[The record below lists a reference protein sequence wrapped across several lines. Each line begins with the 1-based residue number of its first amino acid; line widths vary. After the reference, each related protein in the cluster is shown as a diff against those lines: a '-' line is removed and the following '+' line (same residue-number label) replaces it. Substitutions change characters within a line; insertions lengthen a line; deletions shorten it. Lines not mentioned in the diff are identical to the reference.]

1 MKQPYIGN
9 TKINKL
15 YKGNELWCNW
25 SSGGDTPVTPPE
37 PSENLPPITDGL
49 LLYLD
54 GNDLEANG
62 TTWVDRVTRTSYALT
77 NFNTGNVQQGR
88 IVMNTNSGFTIPSL
102 NFKSFIF
109 GFNRGKNNSQINTI
123 VDDGRKCRFCLR
135 YDDYYPYSANLT
147 AVKVNNTNLSTSNFL
162 TAFTQAINT
171 NRTMEY
177 INNIYLSFNNTTH
190 TNILIN
196 KQNTNNDAR
205 YYYFLFYDRDLTEDE
220 INQIFTYLNREG
232 LSYE

>member
-9 TKINKL
+9 TKIKKL
-15 YKGNELWCNW
+15 YKGNDLWCNW
-25 SSGGDTPVTPPE
+25 IGTDVPVTPPT
-37 PSENLPPITDGL
+37 PSGGLPPITNGL

-54 GNDLEANG
+54 GNDLLENG
-62 TTWVDRVTRTSYALT
+62 TTWTDRITGTSYNLT
-77 NFNTGNVQQGR
+77 NFNEGNVQQGR
-88 IVMNTNSGFTIPSL
+88 IIMNQYSGFTIPSL

-109 GFNRGKNNSQINTI
+109 GFNRGTINSQVNVI

-135 YDDYYPYSANLT
+135 YHDLNPYMANLC
-147 AVKVNNTNLSTSNFL
+147 AAKVNGSKLYTSSFNGLFGSTLQKNDM
-162 TAFTQAINT
+162 I
-171 NRTMEY
+171 EY
-177 INNIYLSFNNTTH
+177 VNNVYLSFNNTTH

-232 LSYE
+232 LPYE

>member
-25 SSGGDTPVTPPE
+25 VGTDAPVTPPG
-37 PSENLPPITDGL
+37 PTVNLPPITDGL

-54 GNDLEANG
+54 GNDLVENG
-62 TTWVDRVTRTSYALT
+62 TTWTDRITGASYNLT
-77 NFNTGNVQQGR
+77 NFNEGNVQQGR
-88 IVMNTNSGFTIPSL
+88 IIMNTNSGFTIPSL
-102 NFKSFIF
+102 SFKSMIF
-109 GFNRGKNNSQINTI
+109 GFNRGTINSQVNVI
-123 VDDGRKCRFCLR
+123 VDNGRKCRFCLR
-135 YDDYYPYSANLT
+135 YHDLNPYEANLF
-147 AVKVNNTNLSTSNFL
+147 AAKVNGSEIYTSSFLGLFSSTVQKNDM
-162 TAFTQAINT
+162 I
-171 NRTMEY
+171 EY
-177 INNIYLSFNNTTH
+177 VNNIYLSFNNTTH

-205 YYYFLFYDRDLTEDE
+205 YYYFLFYDRDLTKDE

-232 LSYE
+232 LPYE

>member
-15 YKGNELWCNW
+15 YKGSELWCNW
-25 SSGGDTPVTPPE
+25 TGTDTPVSPPE

-54 GNDLEANG
+54 GNDLVENS
-62 TTWVDRVTRTSYALT
+62 TTWSDRVTGTTYTLT
-77 NFNTGNVQQGR
+77 NFNDGNVQQGR
-88 IVMNTNSGFTIPSL
+88 IIMNANAGFTIPSL
-102 NFKSFIF
+102 NFKSMIF
-109 GFNRGKNNSQINTI
+109 GFNRGTINEQVNVI

-135 YDDYYPYSANLT
+135 YHDYYPYIANLT
-147 AVKVNNTNLSTSNFL
+147 SLKVNGSNIYTSGFISAFSSSVQTNGM
-162 TAFTQAINT
+162 
-171 NRTMEY
+171 MEY
-177 INNIYLSFNNTTH
+177 VNNVYLSFNNTSH

-196 KQNTNNDAR
+196 KIGSNNDAR

-232 LSYE
+232 LPYE

>member
-9 TKINKL
+9 TKIKKL

-25 SSGGDTPVTPPE
+25 IGTDVPVSPPE
-37 PSENLPPITDGL
+37 PSGNLPPITDGL

-54 GNDLEANG
+54 GNDLLENG
-62 TTWVDRVTRTSYALT
+62 TTWTDRITGTSYNLT
-77 NFNTGNVQQGR
+77 NFNEGNVQQGR
-88 IVMNTNSGFTIPSL
+88 IIMNVNSGFTIPSL
-102 NFKSFIF
+102 SFKSMIF
-109 GFNRGKNNSQINTI
+109 GFNRGTINSQVNVI
-123 VDDGRKCRFCLR
+123 VDDGRKCRFCMR
-135 YDDYYPYSANLT
+135 YHDLNPYEANLC
-147 AVKVNNTNLSTSNFL
+147 AGKVNESKIYTSSFIGLFANII
-162 TAFTQAINT
+162 QKNDII
-171 NRTMEY
+171 EY
-177 INNIYLSFNNTTH
+177 VNNIYLSFNNTTH

-232 LSYE
+232 LPYE

>member
-25 SSGGDTPVTPPE
+25 IGTDVPVTPPE
-37 PSENLPPITDGL
+37 IPENLPPITNGL

-54 GNDLEANG
+54 GNDLVENG
-62 TTWVDRVTRTSYALT
+62 TTWSDRITGTSYTLT
-77 NFNTGNVQQGR
+77 NFNTGNVQHGR
-88 IVMNTNSGFTIPSL
+88 IIMNRNSGFTISSL
-102 NFKSFIF
+102 NFKSMIY
-109 GFNRGKNNSQINTI
+109 GFNRGKINDQVNTI

-135 YDDYYPYSANLT
+135 YGDYYPYAANLT
-147 AVKVNNTNLSTSNFL
+147 SVKVNGSEIYTSGFISAFSSSVQTNGM
-162 TAFTQAINT
+162 
-171 NRTMEY
+171 MEY
-177 INNIYLSFNNTTH
+177 VNNVYISFNNTSH

-196 KQNTNNDAR
+196 KQGTPNDAR

-232 LSYE
+232 LPYE